1 MTVDLNL
8 PTFGLDCR
16 EWLVATEAEG
26 VLVEESETAPIVA
39 VLSTA
44 VVVGRELVSAV
55 FSLALLDDDGSHD
68 GASASDAHVTDAH
81 VTGAQVNG
89 AHVTGAHVTG
99 AHVADADVTGVDD
112 DGGPWAGQDIC
123 VLEAQWSS
131 GYARF
136 AVPAPG
142 GGLAVVA
149 EFTSAPEPA
158 QELIDRFYDLVTS
171 FHWS

>member
-44 VVVGRELVSAV
+44 GVVGRELVSAQDV

-68 GASASDAHVTDAH
+68 GASASDAHVSD
-81 VTGAQVNG
+81 
-89 AHVTGAHVTG
+89 

-112 DGGPWAGQDIC
+112 DGGQWAGQDIC